1 MAWAGGLPIQMTE
14 GNSKSR
20 GGIKGVSD
28 TFGAALWTLDWAL
41 EMAAAGGLRLCML
54 FCTYAL
60 QALPRVRRLLL
71 AACLLLP
78 PQNTQK
84 QTHIHRRTWLA
95 AALAHRRQPRRQAC
109 SQLALLLSRG

>member
-1 MAWAGGLPIQMTE
+1 MTE

-41 EMAAAGGLRLCML
+41 EMAAAGGLRLCTL

-78 PQNTQK
+78 PPKHTKANTHTQAHLARCC
-84 QTHIHRRTWLA
+84 TGAPA
-95 AALAHRRQPRRQAC
+95 AAQTA
-109 SQLALLLSRG
+109 SLLSTGPATI